1 MYSPKHSGNEN
12 LICWLRGASGEFD
25 GLFQVINLFPEVL
38 TPILLE
44 LQAKIYCRL
53 VDHQHYPGLHRRILI
68 FLADGTGGYFRL
80 RREY

>member
-12 LICWLRGASGEFD
+12 LICWFRGASGEFD
-25 GLFQVINLFPEVL
+25 GLLQAINLFPEVL